1 MDEASGS
8 TGLQKEPGNLT
19 EIEIFSTGYIP
30 YQEQVGIL
38 SWQMEILQI
47 R

>member
-30 YQEQVGIL
+30 YLKQAGIL

>member
-30 YQEQVGIL
+30 YL
-38 SWQMEILQI
+38 
-47 R
+47 